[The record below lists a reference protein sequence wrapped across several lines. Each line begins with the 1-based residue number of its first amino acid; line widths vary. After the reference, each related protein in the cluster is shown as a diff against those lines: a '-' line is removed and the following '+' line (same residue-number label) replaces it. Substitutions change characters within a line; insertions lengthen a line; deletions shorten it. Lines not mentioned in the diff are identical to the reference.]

1 MAKGV
6 GNGSGQSHANKRRA
20 EQQEA
25 LRERLSKGKHLEHI
39 IEKLE
44 EINNLDPKDEGAEFT
59 LRKTDIYIKH
69 KMSLVKKYIPDLS
82 NLAVQAN
89 VENRT
94 VLVDLS
100 GGELDAGN
108 TEV

>member
-1 MAKGV
+1 MARGV

-20 EQQEA
+20 EQQDA
-25 LRERLSKGKHLEHI
+25 LRERLSAGKHLEHVI
-39 IEKLE
+39 DKLE
-44 EINNLDPKDEGAEFT
+44 EIMSLDHSSEGAEFT
-59 LRKTDIYIKH
+59 LKKTDIYIKH
-69 KMSLVKKYIPDLS
+69 KMSLVKKYMPDLS
-82 NLAVQAN
+82 NLAVQADI
-89 VENRT
+89 ESRT

>member
-25 LRERLSKGKHLEHI
+25 LRERLANGGHLQDV
-39 IEKLE
+39 IEKLK
-44 EINNLDPKDEGAEFT
+44 EINNLDPPDEGAEFT
-59 LRKTDIYIKH
+59 LKKTDIYIKH

-82 NLAVQAN
+82 NLAVQAD

-100 GGELDAGN
+100 GGDLDKQA
-108 TEV
+108 EE